1 MFNHKDQSFI
11 GDRSSAGDVI
21 ILIPQTIE
29 RDMMPSKP
37 VPDQQSKKGDQGY
50 PVDDVIAI
58 TPQSNEFYF
67 AHNEWVQ
74 KELDQIDEM
83 MSNQHSKN
91 WGQRYP
97 AADGNSQNKW
107 VQNTAV
113 QIELVQNKSIQKEL
127 VQTDEVMPNQHSK
140 NWGHIYLSTDG
151 STQNNWV
158 QNTTMQNELVHNKSV
173 HKGLVQNDEV
183 MSIQQSKDWGQGYP
197 TTDGSTPIE
206 GVQNIAVQSELV

>member
-1 MFNHKDQSFI
+1 MSFHTCFSQLGSSVQGDNTIQIKCNNEEAAEVDMFNHKDQSFI
-11 GDRSSAGDVI
+11 EDRSSAGDVI

-113 QIELVQNKSIQKEL
+113 HIELV
-127 VQTDEVMPNQHSK
+127 
-140 NWGHIYLSTDG
+140 
-151 STQNNWV
+151 
-158 QNTTMQNELVHNKSV
+158 
-173 HKGLVQNDEV
+173 
-183 MSIQQSKDWGQGYP
+183 
-197 TTDGSTPIE
+197 
-206 GVQNIAVQSELV
+206 